1 MVSQIYTITGC
12 TAVGKTDLSLEFAE
26 KHNAE
31 IISCDSLLVYSGMNI
46 GTAKPS
52 ADELRRVKHFCI
64 DICNLSENF
73 NVDKYLKYA
82 KSAADDIISRGK
94 NIVVCGGTGFY
105 LKSFYYPVV
114 DDLEISE
121 SIHTFVDELFAK
133 HGLETVVAELKKVSD
148 EFPSTFDFHNSRR
161 VIPALKRCL
170 ATGLNVKQLATNIAE
185 TDFPFKNW
193 IKHTIFLSRTKE
205 DLHSRAKTRIDK
217 MINIGLID
225 EVRFLLKNG
234 LENNISCAN
243 SIGYRETI
251 AWLKNQTSVDDLK
264 AEILQN
270 TMKLIKKQLTW
281 FKKQIPI
288 DEIVEQS

>member
-1 MVSQIYTITGC
+1 MASQIYTITGC

-31 IISCDSLLVYSGMNI
+31 IISCDSLLVYRGMNI

-52 ADELRRVKHFCI
+52 SHELMRVRHFCI

-73 NVDKYLKYA
+73 NVYKYIKHA

-105 LKSFYYPVV
+105 LKSFYHPVIDEV
-114 DDLEISE
+114 KISDEINK
-121 SIHTFVDELFAK
+121 FVDELFSK
-133 HGLETVVAELKKVSD
+133 NGLKTVVAELKKVSD
-148 EFPSTFDFHNSRR
+148 DFPSTFDFHNSRR

-170 ATGLNVKQLATNIAE
+170 STGMSVNKLATNIE
-185 TDFPFKNW
+185 DTHFYFKNFP
-193 IKHTIFLSRTKE
+193 KHTIFLNRTKE
-205 DLHSRAKTRIDK
+205 DLHLRTKKRIDK
-217 MINIGLID
+217 MINLGLID
-225 EVRFLLKNG
+225 EVNFLLKNG

-251 AWLKNQTSVDDLK
+251 AWLKNQTSVDNLK
-264 AEILQN
+264 SEILQN

-288 DEIVEQS
+288 NEIVELS